1 LSALEAQIVGGYRRF
16 QLVVQVQPRTG
27 QVLERVRDVDLRP
40 APDWVLKTF
49 PKAARQATPGQSL
62 WLDRHDFVYL
72 AEG

>member
-1 LSALEAQIVGGYRRF
+1 ME
-16 QLVVQVQPRTG
+16 
-27 QVLERVRDVDLRP
+27 LRP